1 MEQQASKYSA
11 DPTNEMIFIFGN
23 LPRDRMNFTNQY

>member
-1 MEQQASKYSA
+1 MEQKESKYSV
-11 DPTNEMIFIFGN
+11 DPRNEMIFILGN